1 MTNVKNHS
9 RFSVYYLGQWIFG
22 ICTILVIVSF
32 FGNYYYKEKNIDRL
46 IDNIHWTVSY
56 LCAAA
61 LAWLGCFSAEA
72 EIYRFRFWFALGLT
86 ANALGQLSWAIQVY
100 FNYYMT
106 PTPSDF
112 LFPWVAPCFVI
123 GYSIIVFECDRN
135 KIRVAALDALGL
147 ITAVLTFSLALYLPQ
162 REGVGIS
169 QLLPLINHPVSFLT
183 AAALGILLIPVLRL
197 QPDKSW
203 LSFIIGMGG
212 NGFCWLLWNALFI
225 VEIPPDGTI
234 LNAGFSIS
242 TLILGYGVW
251 TWKPKLNDHPI
262 WGRRFEA
269 ALRLLPLFEVIASSI
284 TIVLAGTF
292 SGLPE
297 GVRIVAWTGTT
308 IVVVIASVRQTLLVK
323 EMTDTEQEI
332 RSVNEGL
339 EEIVAKRTEEL
350 RTVNQYLISKNEQVI
365 RAIANLKNTQKQLV
379 RSEKMAVLGQLV
391 AGIAHELNT
400 PLGAIVSSNE
410 AIQLVLSNSWE
421 GLLRSYSDFTEDEK
435 LIWEKLFS
443 KGITLRE
450 FYDTRE
456 ERTKRKK
463 IAILLNDFGFSETT
477 RLADILT
484 DLGIHPDYVLEN
496 FKYLNQKEKLLMIA
510 QNALSLSGLA
520 RASFTIEKA
529 AEKASLVIQALK
541 EYAYRDRSETAMSP
555 VDVRKQL
562 ETVLTLYY
570 SKYKTQVEIVREM
583 PETSY
588 VQGNAESLTQ
598 VWTNLIG
605 NALYA
610 MGYKGKIEISCK
622 RVLTTWEVAIK
633 DSGAGIE
640 ESIKDR
646 IFEPFFTTKPSGAGT
661 GLGLD
666 ICRRIIEDHNGKIYF
681 ETSKQGTTF
690 FVILPASES
699 VLQKLESQISKNQ

>member
-332 RSVNEGL
+332 RFVNEGL

>member
-112 LFPWVAPCFVI
+112 LFPWVAPCFII

-212 NGFCWLLWNALFI
+212 SGFCWLLWNALFI
-225 VEIPPDGTI
+225 IEIPPDGTV

-262 WGRRFEA
+262 WGRRFET

-323 EMTDTEQEI
+323 EITDTEQEI

-463 IAILLNDFGFSETT
+463 
-477 RLADILT
+477 
-484 DLGIHPDYVLEN
+484 
-496 FKYLNQKEKLLMIA
+496 
-510 QNALSLSGLA
+510 
-520 RASFTIEKA
+520 
-529 AEKASLVIQALK
+529 
-541 EYAYRDRSETAMSP
+541 
-555 VDVRKQL
+555 
-562 ETVLTLYY
+562 
-570 SKYKTQVEIVREM
+570 
-583 PETSY
+583 
-588 VQGNAESLTQ
+588 
-598 VWTNLIG
+598 
-605 NALYA
+605 
-610 MGYKGKIEISCK
+610 
-622 RVLTTWEVAIK
+622 
-633 DSGAGIE
+633 
-640 ESIKDR
+640 
-646 IFEPFFTTKPSGAGT
+646 
-661 GLGLD
+661 
-666 ICRRIIEDHNGKIYF
+666 
-681 ETSKQGTTF
+681 
-690 FVILPASES
+690 
-699 VLQKLESQISKNQ
+699 